1 MLKEKAVTS
10 RRTPKNLIVAVVFVL
25 LSSNVQP
32 QSGRKG
38 TVVRTPPPPVEEP
51 APKNANTPNEPP
63 QVTAEKNQDYRC
75 TNDDTLARIL
85 EQPPPTEQI
94 FTSKEVDQKANIT
107 SRPKPAYTREARR
120 AGIQGYVIVRVA
132 LLSTGEVG
140 PVRIIRGLPAGLTEN
155 AIRAACKIRFKPAQ
169 KGGQAVS
176 QFVNVEYG
184 FRLADSSI
192 FGP

>member
-1 MLKEKAVTS
+1 M
-10 RRTPKNLIVAVVFVL
+10 NVALALLVL
-25 LSSNVQP
+25 LVSSNVQP

-38 TVVRTPPPPVEEP
+38 KVVRIPPPTVEE
-51 APKNANTPNEPP
+51 AASKNANTTPGERPP
-63 QVTAEKNQDYRC
+63 VTAEKNQDYRC
-75 TNDDTLARIL
+75 TNDETLARII
-85 EQPPPTEQI
+85 EERATAEQI
-94 FTSKEVDQKANIT
+94 FTSKEVDEKANIT

-140 PVRIIRGLPAGLTEN
+140 PVRVIRGLPAGLTEN

-169 KGGQAVS
+169 KGGQPVS
-176 QFVNVEYG
+176 QFMNVEYG

-192 FGP
+192 LGP

>member
-1 MLKEKAVTS
+1 MNFVVAI
-10 RRTPKNLIVAVVFVL
+10 LIVL
-25 LSSNVQP
+25 LSSNVKP

-38 TVVRTPPPPVEEP
+38 KVVHTPPPIVEEP
-51 APKNANTPNEPP
+51 APKNTNKSPNEPP
-63 QVTAEKNQDYRC
+63 PVTAEKNEDYRC
-75 TNDDTLARIL
+75 TNDETLARII
-85 EQPPPTEQI
+85 EGPATQEQI
-94 FTSKEVDQKANIT
+94 FSSKEVDQKANIT
-107 SRPKPAYTREARR
+107 SRPKPSYTREARR

-140 PVRIIRGLPAGLTEN
+140 PIRVIRGLPAGLTEN
-155 AIRAACKIRFKPAQ
+155 AMRAACKIRFKPAQ
-169 KGGQAVS
+169 KDGQAVS